1 MPTGRHR
8 LSATVTQPRFDV
20 REAEGQVLIRVESG
34 SPVEVP
40 PAEVGTAG
48 GPTA

>member
-34 SPVEVP
+34 APVELP
-40 PAEVGTAG
+40 PANHGTPG